1 MAIADMFLKVDGV
14 TGEAGDADH
23 KGEIDVASW
32 NWGLVAPADVATGK
46 ASGRRRL
53 SELQIVK
60 KVDRSTP
67 ILMTCLSKN
76 TPIKTAVLTVR
87 KAGKTPL
94 TYFKIELFDV
104 RVTSVKTESEGSE
117 LMDRV
122 NLGFNKVSVTYMQ
135 QDSTGAKGGGD
146 VTFDDVAYEQS

>member
-1 MAIADMFLKVDGV
+1 MFLKVDGV

-23 KGEIDVASW
+23 KGEIDVTSW
-32 NWGLVAPADVATGK
+32 SWGMQSPADLATGK

-53 SELQIVK
+53 SELVIVK

-67 ILMTCLSKN
+67 TLMDFLKRN
-76 TPIKTAVLTVR
+76 HPIPAATLTVR

-94 TYFKIELFDV
+94 TYFKIELKNV
-104 RVTSVKTESEGSE
+104 RVSAVKTESLEAE

-122 NLGFNKVSVTYMQ
+122 NLGFDKVTVTYVQ
-135 QDSTGAKGGGD
+135 QDATGAKGGGD
-146 VTFDDVAYEQS
+146 VVFEDSAVDNQ

>member
-1 MAIADMFLKVDGV
+1 MFLKVEGV

-23 KGEIDVASW
+23 KGEIDVSSW
-32 NWGLVAPADVATGK
+32 SWGLVAPADTATGK

-60 KVDRSTP
+60 RVDRSTP
-67 ILMTCLSKN
+67 TLMECVAKN
-76 TPIKTAVLTVR
+76 RPIKTAVLIVR

-94 TYFKIELFDV
+94 TYFKIELSDA
-104 RVTSVKTESEGSE
+104 RVTSVKTESEGTE

-122 NLGFNKVSVTYMQ
+122 NIGFNKVTVTYVQ

-146 VTFDDVAYEQS
+146 VVFEDVAYEQS